1 VKRRSARPGG
11 HTNRSNR
18 SGGKSPA
25 QSGNSKAH
33 ASAIRLRLSADG
45 KSGELVH
52 PRCAVERREDIE
64 EVEVMLAAGEFEVAR
79 DELRWLL
86 EGCGDL
92 VIAHVK
98 LGEIAVAEGDVPLAR
113 GHFGYACQICE
124 AALRPSPQVRLSYAC
139 GANQPFFEAAKG
151 VVWCLV
157 QLQRHREAIKIAER
171 MIELDPNDPLGF
183 EAMRR
188 EIESQQ

>member
-1 VKRRSARPGG
+1 VNRRRARPSG
-11 HTNRSNR
+11 HTNKSKR
-18 SGGKSPA
+18 SGGKTPA
-25 QSGNSKAH
+25 EAGNLKAH

-64 EVEVMLAAGEFEVAR
+64 EVEVMLAAGELEVAR

-86 EGCGDL
+86 EGCGNM

-98 LGEIAVAEGDVPLAR
+98 LGEIAMAEGDIPLAR

-124 AALRPSPQVRLSYAC
+124 AVLRPVPQVRLPCAC
-139 GANQPFFEAAKG
+139 EANRPFFEAAKG
-151 VVWCLV
+151 AVRCLF
-157 QLQRHREAIKIAER
+157 QLQRHRDAIKIAER
-171 MIELDPNDPLGF
+171 MIELDPDDPLGF
-183 EAMRR
+183 EALRR
-188 EIESQQ
+188 EIVSQR